1 MTNLNNQST
10 RPIKIIDD
18 QYVILRRSQYEELLQ
33 DDYAEL
39 YTNRADILF
48 EPGSLY
54 NIGEYYADPNFP
66 EAVFKVNKQTFINTV
81 FPTLILNYFT
91 AIKWQLQFKLHN

>member
-10 RPIKIIDD
+10 MPIKIIND
-18 QYVILRRSQYEELLQ
+18 QYVKLTHSQYEELLQ
-33 DDYAEL
+33 CLIDDYNEL

-48 EPGSLY
+48 GPGSLY

-91 AIKWQLQFKLHN
+91 AIKWQL